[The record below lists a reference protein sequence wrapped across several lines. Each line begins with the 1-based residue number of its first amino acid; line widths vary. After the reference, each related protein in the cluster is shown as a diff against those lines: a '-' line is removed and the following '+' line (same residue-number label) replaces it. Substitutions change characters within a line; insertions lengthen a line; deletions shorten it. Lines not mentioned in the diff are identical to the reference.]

1 MRKINQKETRTVVA
15 EGFRD
20 GTQGVNPGP
29 AQEEINAL
37 FARQKEQDN
46 HDATE
51 RIKKLEGQVEQ
62 LERRKLDAERH
73 WADLEIL
80 TGGMPPQ
87 IVLPLTAVLLS
98 ALVVVGESV
107 FLAPVMDGFGIAD
120 LMWQYLLA
128 AVIVITCSGL
138 IEITKREWLQTRVD
152 RDSNKSAGPHAEQ
165 TKSVHWGRRVFF
177 AFMAL
182 LALLLVSILGWWRAE
197 EMMFAAS
204 AQSGEWQDF
213 LSQNATLTRCVV
225 ILLTT
230 GLPVFV
236 ALAFEWGLDGLR
248 LAWEWRKSRRDY
260 RKTSATLERTRKD
273 LEGEF
278 EKKNSRQKALDEL
291 REEWKQAYLQNHE
304 LGRRVGARRLP
315 LWRVI
320 LKIGAV
326 VFVIVMICLLADPLV
341 SGYILSDFTR
351 LLLYTCV
358 TIGLGGLYAAH
369 AIKAWDRPN
378 ARQLYKQQ
386 ATLWRS
392 DGDGSL
398 PSSSAKAQTD
408 YPSDNGRRPLHESA
422 GSGRMLSAK

>member
-1 MRKINQKETRTVVA
+1 MKKINQKETRMVEA

-20 GTQGVNPGP
+20 GTQNVCSGP
-29 AQEEINAL
+29 ALNEISAL
-37 FARQKEQDN
+37 FARQKEQEN

-51 RIKKLEGQVEQ
+51 RIKTLEGRVEQ
-62 LERRKLDAERH
+62 LSQHKLDVERH

-87 IVLPLTAVLLS
+87 IILPLTAVLLS
-98 ALVVVGESV
+98 ALVVIGEAI

-120 LMWQYLLA
+120 PTWQYLLA
-128 AVIVITCSGL
+128 TVIVITCSGL
-138 IEITKREWLQTRVD
+138 IEITKREWLQARGERD
-152 RDSNKSAGPHAEQ
+152 RDKSKGQQVEQAKSA
-165 TKSVHWGRRVFF
+165 HWGRRLFF
-177 AFMAL
+177 GFMAL

-204 AQSGEWQDF
+204 AQSGKWQEF

-225 ILLTT
+225 VLLTT
-230 GLPVFV
+230 GLPIFV

-260 RKTSATLERTRKD
+260 RKTFAALEKTRKA

-278 EKKNSRQKALDEL
+278 EKKESRQKALDEL

-304 LGRRVGARRLP
+304 LGQRVGARRLP

-326 VFVIVMICLLADPLV
+326 VFVIIAVCLLADTLV
-341 SGYILSDFTR
+341 SSYVLSDLTR
-351 LLLYTCV
+351 ILLYACLTV
-358 TIGLGGLYAAH
+358 GLGGLYAAH
-369 AIKAWDRPN
+369 AIKAWDRPT

-392 DGDGSL
+392 EGGHPL
-398 PSSSAKAQTD
+398 PPSSKEFKTSYT
-408 YPSDNGRRPLHESA
+408 SGNGSQPLPEPA
-422 GSGRMLSAK
+422 GTGRMLPAE